1 MVMTRKGRE
10 EHTPDS
16 DSMAQPG
23 TKSRVTGRVEDELH
37 RPDGPARL
45 GAPGRE
51 RADRRGEIQVVA
63 DLWLVAIPDALEIRP
78 PRVGSAAKRSGQG
91 DRIGIVEALRRQ
103 PLPCGSRTGGSND
116 ER

>member
-1 MVMTRKGRE
+1 MVMTGKGRE

-37 RPDGPARL
+37 HPDGLTRL

-51 RADRRGEIQVVA
+51 RADRRGEIQVVT
-63 DLWLVAIPDALEIRP
+63 DLWLIAIPDALEIRP
-78 PRVGSAAKRSGQG
+78 PRVGSAAKCSGQG
-91 DRIGIVEALRRQ
+91 DRVGVAEALRRQ
-103 PLPCGSRTGGSND
+103 SLPCGSRTCDSNG